1 MFLSVPTKEDRS
13 ILHFT
18 WGKFLQP
25 AQADEAFIQH
35 LFLLINIT
43 IRGGLQSLLAG
54 RQDKLYYIIQC
65 SIESS
70 FNNQLSSIRS

>member
-43 IRGGLQSLLAG
+43 IRGGL
-54 RQDKLYYIIQC
+54 
-65 SIESS
+65 
-70 FNNQLSSIRS
+70 